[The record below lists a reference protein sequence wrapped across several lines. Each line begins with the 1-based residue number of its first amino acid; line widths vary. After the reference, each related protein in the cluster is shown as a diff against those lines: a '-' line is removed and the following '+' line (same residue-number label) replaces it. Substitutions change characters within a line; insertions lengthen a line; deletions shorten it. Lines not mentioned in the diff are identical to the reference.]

1 MSTSHCPIQSIE
13 HNRTGYTK
21 KLWRLGWTG
30 KRFCLTVFL
39 PRRGWET
46 NPMKIQWSMNQ
57 WTEHLEGLD
66 RNQAAKKHLNQVC
79 IGWIEI
85 LTENYTV
92 SSNFT
97 TLYNERM
104 VPWSTLQQSW
114 QNHTETVPPSR
125 PRSSTVETPGCWWRL
140 PLEGTRKYQKA
151 WTIQSHEWQRPKV
164 STHFEGTINMHS
176 EKSRLATSGTSDV
189 TKDTLRNLPRSLAAW
204 RKWNLLFFLRELHD
218 TLSRSCRKRSCAF
231 GRFSK
236 AAGSPWEFS
245 VGASELVSWIPE
257 SLLQFLSGMCL
268 HDLAPCSFDLVPSSQ
283 QRNLCDQSLLR
294 FTGRC

>member
-1 MSTSHCPIQSIE
+1 MRPHGQSEVQKIPRPSCLGHIMSTSHCPIQSIE

-104 VPWSTLQQSW
+104 VPMVNIAT
-114 QNHTETVPPSR
+114 
-125 PRSSTVETPGCWWRL
+125 
-140 PLEGTRKYQKA
+140 K
-151 WTIQSHEWQRPKV
+151 
-164 STHFEGTINMHS
+164 
-176 EKSRLATSGTSDV
+176 LA
-189 TKDTLRNLPRSLAAW
+189 KPYRNRA
-204 RKWNLLFFLRELHD
+204 
-218 TLSRSCRKRSCAF
+218 
-231 GRFSK
+231 SK
-236 AAGSPWEFS
+236 
-245 VGASELVSWIPE
+245 
-257 SLLQFLSGMCL
+257 
-268 HDLAPCSFDLVPSSQ
+268 
-283 QRNLCDQSLLR
+283 
-294 FTGRC
+294 